1 MASLT
6 APEEYQRRIY
16 ESLQGLKGIEDIV
29 DDILCVGEGDTY
41 ESAVKD
47 HERNLIALL
56 ERCRENNIK
65 LNSKKL
71 QLRKQ
76 EVPYIGHV
84 LTPDGLKPDPSKVKA
99 IVAMPTP
106 SGKKA
111 LQGLLGMTTY
121 LAKFLPNLSDVTEP
135 LRRLLDKDVQW
146 HWNDTQEKSWKQV
159 KQLITREP
167 VLKYFDPSKEVTLQC
182 DASESGLGAVILQ
195 EGRPIAFSSRALK
208 ITERNY
214 AQIEKE
220 LLGIVHGCTR
230 FDQYVYGRSITVQT
244 DHKPLGT
251 IFKKSLLS
259 APKRLQRML
268 LQLQRYSLNK
278 AYKPGKELFIADTLS
293 RAFLPNK
300 PSTEELNS
308 EVLAVRQEEYLIK
321 SIEEISM
328 VEFLPITS
336 EHLIDLRKKKTE
348 FDEGLQQL
356 KHIIKNGWPET
367 KEEVSS
373 EIRGYLNFKEELSIQ
388 DGILFKGNRVI
399 VPVALRPHMITQV
412 HSSHLG
418 IASCLNKA
426 RDVLF

>member
-47 HERNLIALL
+47 HDRNLIALL
-56 ERCRENNIK
+56 ERCREKNIK

-76 EVPYIGHV
+76 EVPYIVDV
-84 LTPDGLKPDPSKVKA
+84 LTPDSLKPDPSKVKA
-99 IVAMPTP
+99 IVAMPNP

-111 LQGLLGMTTY
+111 LQRLLGMITY
-121 LAKFLPNLSDVTEP
+121 LAKFLANLSDVTEP
-135 LRRLLDKDVQW
+135 LRRLLDRDVQW
-146 HWNDTQEKSWKQV
+146 HWNDTHKKSWKQV

-195 EGRPIAFSSRALK
+195 EGQPIAFSSRALTS
-208 ITERNY
+208 TERNY

-220 LLGIVHGCTR
+220 PLSIVHGCTR

-244 DHKPLGT
+244 DHKPLET

-268 LQLQRYSLNK
+268 LQFQRYSLNIV
-278 AYKPGKELFIADTLS
+278 YKPGKELFIADTLS
-293 RAFLPNK
+293 RVFLPNK

-336 EHLIDLRKKKTE
+336 ERLIDLRKK
-348 FDEGLQQL
+348 
-356 KHIIKNGWPET
+356 N
-367 KEEVSS
+367 
-373 EIRGYLNFKEELSIQ
+373 
-388 DGILFKGNRVI
+388 
-399 VPVALRPHMITQV
+399 
-412 HSSHLG
+412 
-418 IASCLNKA
+418 
-426 RDVLF
+426 

>member
-1 MASLT
+1 M
-6 APEEYQRRIY
+6 
-16 ESLQGLKGIEDIV
+16 
-29 DDILCVGEGDTY
+29 
-41 ESAVKD
+41 
-47 HERNLIALL
+47 
-56 ERCRENNIK
+56 
-65 LNSKKL
+65 
-71 QLRKQ
+71 
-76 EVPYIGHV
+76 
-84 LTPDGLKPDPSKVKA
+84 
-99 IVAMPTP
+99 
-106 SGKKA
+106 
-111 LQGLLGMTTY
+111 
-121 LAKFLPNLSDVTEP
+121 
-135 LRRLLDKDVQW
+135 
-146 HWNDTQEKSWKQV
+146 
-159 KQLITREP
+159 
-167 VLKYFDPSKEVTLQC
+167 LKYFDPSKEVTLQC
-182 DASESGLGAVILQ
+182 DASESGLGAVILH
-195 EGRPIAFSSRALK
+195 EGRPIAFSSRTLK

-244 DHKPLGT
+244 DHKPLET

-268 LQLQRYSLNK
+268 LQLQRYSLNIV
-278 AYKPGKELFIADTLS
+278 YKPGKELFIADTLS

-336 EHLIDLRKKKTE
+336 ERLIDLRKKTE
-348 FDEGLQQL
+348 LDEGLQQL
-356 KHIIKNGWPET
+356 KHIIKKGWPET

-373 EIRGYLNFKEELSIQ
+373 EIREYLNFKEELSIQ

-412 HSSHLG
+412 HSSHLD